1 MPDAVIFDLDGLL
14 LESEQ
19 VWNASKHRLTEDAGG
34 RWRPEAEHD
43 MLGMSST
50 EWSRYMH
57 EELALPLA
65 PGKINDEVVKLMI
78 ESYERELPLLPGAD
92 EAVRRI
98 DGRWPLGLASSS
110 NREIIDTVLGRMG
123 WDELFAVTVSSEE
136 VERGKP
142 QPDVYLEAAR
152 RLGAEPGRCVAV
164 EDSSAGIRSA
174 LAAGMGVVAVPNREY
189 RPDAGGPRERER
201 GTRLPARPRRAS
213 DRERRLDVNG
223 KVALVTGAS
232 GGIGASVARKLHD
245 AGASVGLLSRRGEDL
260 GLERGLGVA
269 CDVRD
274 RAAVEA
280 ATAAVV
286 ERFGRLD
293 VAVAN
298 AGVGAYGDFL
308 ELDPEQLEAMIDV
321 NLKGVLY
328 TAAATL
334 PHLIESGEGDFV
346 SLASVAG
353 VRAFPGEAV
362 YNASKFGQVGFTRAL
377 DHELREKGVRA
388 TSICPG
394 GVHTEFA
401 IGTGREHGDPEL
413 DEMLTPDEVADVV
426 LFTVT
431 RPRTMRILTTT
442 FRPMSE
448 GSFG

>member
-1 MPDAVIFDLDGLL
+1 
-14 LESEQ
+14 
-19 VWNASKHRLTEDAGG
+19 
-34 RWRPEAEHD
+34 
-43 MLGMSST
+43 
-50 EWSRYMH
+50 
-57 EELALPLA
+57 
-65 PGKINDEVVKLMI
+65 
-78 ESYERELPLLPGAD
+78 
-92 EAVRRI
+92 
-98 DGRWPLGLASSS
+98 
-110 NREIIDTVLGRMG
+110 
-123 WDELFAVTVSSEE
+123 
-136 VERGKP
+136 
-142 QPDVYLEAAR
+142 
-152 RLGAEPGRCVAV
+152 
-164 EDSSAGIRSA
+164 
-174 LAAGMGVVAVPNREY
+174 
-189 RPDAGGPRERER
+189 
-201 GTRLPARPRRAS
+201 
-213 DRERRLDVNG
+213 VNG

-232 GGIGASVARKLHD
+232 GGIGAAVARKLHD
-245 AGASVGLLSRRGEDL
+245 AGASVGLLSRRGDDL

-274 RAAVEA
+274 RGAVVG
-280 ATAAVV
+280 ATASVV

-308 ELDPEQLEAMIDV
+308 DLDPAQLEAMIDV

-401 IGTGREHGDPEL
+401 IGSGREHDDPEL
-413 DEMLTPDEVADVV
+413 EEMLTPDEVADVV

-431 RPRTMRILTTT
+431 RPRNMRILTTT

-448 GSFG
+448 ASFG